1 MIPSA
6 RPIILPAPG
15 TFAVSLIAAVAFG
28 GFVLVPGPALA
39 KEALVL
45 SGGGARGL
53 AHVGAVLGYAQSG
66 HDADVVVGTSM
77 GAIVG
82 GFYAAGYTPAAIE
95 SVFSKQDWRQ
105 IFTPLPLPT
114 GPSRGLRYPVMRF
127 QSEGGRA
134 FTTPGYVPDWRI
146 NRKLTRSLFGA
157 SARARGDFDKLPRPF
172 RSMTADLKDGR
183 LVSLASGD
191 LARAIRASMAASG
204 FFAPVRWKDRLL
216 TDGGIA
222 DYLPVDEPRR
232 LGADKVVAVDVL
244 RPSPT
249 IENAGAIAVAR
260 RTVELMT
267 IHVRREQTPPDVLIV
282 PRLPVGLA
290 PYTYPVDPTPTI
302 EAGRAA
308 TLEALAAADS
318 VSSIAAASRAVVDSA
333 HRAAADSMSQDEAE
347 RAEDETHAQGGA
359 QAPFGGADTVSTGM
373 PDSAASAP
381 EAPPEM
387 PRQTP
392 PETQPPA
399 GAAGS
404 SSRAA
409 QPPPTALGGLVIE
422 DVTNSLAPFLRR
434 SFTEVA
440 PGPYREERI
449 LTIVD
454 RLYATGL
461 FDGIWTS
468 VEDSGQAA
476 GPALIVRTENRG
488 PISLSGA
495 VGYDNDR
502 GGRIWASVR
511 RVGAYDTHPVETGL
525 EFSIDGVDMWGAVPI
540 RVARRDGQAWT
551 AGAWFGETEA
561 RFFPSFADPNDPVTH
576 RSGGWLGFEARRIE
590 PDLSASLVFRAE
602 TINADLGPEGGAY
615 GITAR
620 AGVTPPLVT
629 VVGTPIDVSVDLRA
643 GAAEYWSIRAR
654 GSLARRFGPILA
666 APLADLTG
674 VSTDAP
680 LDVVP
685 AAGNEGLMPGLRTG
699 ERRGRVRA
707 IGGLDLAS
715 AAPANAT
722 LRLRLRGGLVMDEA
736 RPPDASDVHASLI
749 GGNEI
754 WIGGA
759 GLGALWWTP
768 FGRIE
773 VGVEA
778 GTLGDRRFVIALGPD
793 F

>member
-1 MIPSA
+1 MIRRVLLA
-6 RPIILPAPG
+6 WVCVTALPA
-15 TFAVSLIAAVAFG
+15 
-28 GFVLVPGPALA
+28 PALA

-53 AHVGAVLGYAQSG
+53 AHIGAVVGYEQSG
-66 HDADVVVGTSM
+66 HDADMVVGTSM

-82 GFYAAGYTPAAIE
+82 GFYAAGYSPAEIE
-95 SVFSKQDWRQ
+95 SIFTVQDWRLL
-105 IFTPLPLPT
+105 FTSMPLPV
-114 GPSRGLRYPVMRF
+114 GPSRGLRYPVLRF

-146 NRKLTRSLFGA
+146 NRKLTRNLFGA

-172 RSMTADLKDGR
+172 RSMTADLNDGA

-204 FFAPVRWKDRLL
+204 FFAPVRWNGRLL

-232 LGADKVVAVDVL
+232 LGADKVIAVDVL
-244 RPSPT
+244 RPPPK
-249 IENAGAIAVAR
+249 IENADAIAVAR
-260 RTVELMT
+260 RTIELMT
-267 IHVRREQTPPDVLIV
+267 IHVRKEQTPPDVLI
-282 PRLPVGLA
+282 LPQLPLGLA
-290 PYTYPVDPTPTI
+290 PYTYPVDPSKAI
-302 EAGRAA
+302 RAGYTA
-308 TLEALAAADS
+308 TMEALAAS
-318 VSSIAAASRAVVDSA
+318 GSPSRTEPGAASRAGADDAPTGVSPPPAAPSDSL
-333 HRAAADSMSQDEAE
+333 D
-347 RAEDETHAQGGA
+347 EDEKDFGLEDHANTNPDDA
-359 QAPFGGADTVSTGM
+359 TD
-373 PDSAASAP
+373 PDSEEIGPPDSVTTERREVSPIVTGQDTLMAS
-381 EAPPEM
+381 PPDI
-387 PRQTP
+387 PRV
-392 PETQPPA
+392 A
-399 GAAGS
+399 G
-404 SSRAA
+404 
-409 QPPPTALGGLVIE
+409 QPPPTALAALAIE
-422 DVTNSLAPFLRR
+422 DVTGSLAPFLRR

-440 PGPYREERI
+440 PGPYREDRI

-468 VEDSGQAA
+468 VEDSGKAA
-476 GPALIVRTENRG
+476 GPSLVVRTENRG
-488 PISLSGA
+488 PVSLSAA

-502 GGRIWASVR
+502 GGRLWASVR
-511 RVGAYDTHPVETGL
+511 RVGTYDAHPLETGL
-525 EFSIDGVDMWGAVPI
+525 EFSVDGVELWGAVPI
-540 RVARRDGQAWT
+540 RVVRRDGHAWT
-551 AGAWFGETEA
+551 AGAWFGEAEA
-561 RFFPSFADPNDPVTH
+561 PFFPSFADPSNPETG
-576 RSGGWLGFEARRIE
+576 RSGGWLGFEARQIE
-590 PDLSASLVFRAE
+590 PDLSASLMLRAE

-629 VVGTPIDVSVDLRA
+629 IVGTPIDVNLDLRA
-643 GAAEYWSIRAR
+643 GAAEYWSVRAR
-654 GSLARRFGPILA
+654 GSVARRFGSLLA
-666 APLADLTG
+666 APLVDVTG

-707 IGGLDLAS
+707 IGGLDLAA

-722 LRLRLRGGLVMDEA
+722 LRLRLRGGLIVDEA
-736 RPPDASDVHASLI
+736 RPPDASDIHASLI
-749 GGNEI
+749 GGKDI

>member
-1 MIPSA
+1 MISCLRT
-6 RPIILPAPG
+6 RPIGLAL
-15 TFAVSLIAAVAFG
+15 ALIAAL
-28 GFVLVPGPALA
+28 VLPTPTHA

-53 AHVGAVLGYAQSG
+53 AHVGAIVGYEQSG

-82 GFYAAGYTPAAIE
+82 GFYAAGYEPAAIE
-95 SVFSKQDWRQ
+95 SVFATQDWRE

-114 GPSRGLRYPVMRF
+114 GPSRGLRYPVLRF

-146 NRKLTRSLFGA
+146 NRKLTRNLFGA
-157 SARARGDFDKLPRPF
+157 SARARGDFDKLPRQF
-172 RSMTADLKDGR
+172 RSMTGDLKDGA
-183 LVSLASGD
+183 LVSLGSGD

-204 FFAPVRWKDRLL
+204 FFAPVRWNGRLL

-232 LGADKVVAVDVL
+232 LGADKVIAVDVL

-267 IHVRREQTPPDVLIV
+267 IHVRHEQTPPDVLIV

-290 PYTYPVDPTPTI
+290 PYTYPVDPWPTI
-302 EAGRAA
+302 EAGRTA
-308 TLEALAAADS
+308 TFEALAAGDSASGAVGDSDSEAAQHSSSGIAPRGASRAAADS
-318 VSSIAAASRAVVDSA
+318 VAQDQADLLEDAGGN
-333 HRAAADSMSQDEAE
+333 RAAA
-347 RAEDETHAQGGA
+347 
-359 QAPFGGADTVSTGM
+359 
-373 PDSAASAP
+373 PDSSSSVESSGDSLAP
-381 EAPPEM
+381 TP
-387 PRQTP
+387 TP
-392 PETQPPA
+392 PPPA
-399 GAAGS
+399 TTVELPPPLERS
-404 SSRAA
+404 HRAA
-409 QPPPTALGGLVIE
+409 QPPPTALAALTIE
-422 DVTNSLAPFLRR
+422 DVNGSLAPFLRR
-434 SFTEVA
+434 AFTEVA

-461 FDGIWTS
+461 FDGIWAS
-468 VEDSGQAA
+468 VEEDSGQVA
-476 GPALIVRTENRG
+476 GPSLVVRTENRG
-488 PISLSGA
+488 PVSLSGA

-502 GGRIWASVR
+502 GGRLWASVR
-511 RVGAYDTHPVETGL
+511 RVGAYDAHALETGL
-525 EFSIDGVDMWGAVPI
+525 EFSVDGVELWGAIPI
-540 RVARRDGQAWT
+540 RVARRDGHAWT
-551 AGAWFGETEA
+551 AGAWFGEAEA
-561 RFFPSFADPNDPVTH
+561 PFFPSFAEPNNPETH
-576 RSGGWLGFEARRIE
+576 RSGGWLGFEARQIE
-590 PDLSASLVFRAE
+590 PDLSASLVLRAE

-615 GITAR
+615 GVTAR
-620 AGVTPPLVT
+620 AGVTPQLVT
-629 VVGTPIDVSVDLRA
+629 VVGTPIDVSVDLRG
-643 GAAEYWSIRAR
+643 GAAEYWSVRAR
-654 GSLARRFGPILA
+654 GSVARRFGPVLA
-666 APLADLTG
+666 APLVDLTG

-685 AAGNEGLMPGLRTG
+685 AAGSEGLMPGLRTG
-699 ERRGRVRA
+699 ERRGRARA
-707 IGGLDLAS
+707 VGGLDLAA
-715 AAPANAT
+715 AAPVNAT
-722 LRLRLRGGLVMDEA
+722 LRLRLRGGLVVDEA
-736 RPPDASDVHASLI
+736 RAPDASDVHASLI
-749 GGNEI
+749 GGEDI

>member
-1 MIPSA
+1 MISLMRT
-6 RPIILPAPG
+6 RPICLAL
-15 TFAVSLIAAVAFG
+15 ALIA
-28 GFVLVPGPALA
+28 VLVLPTSTLA

-53 AHVGAVLGYAQSG
+53 AHVGAVVGYEQSG

-82 GFYAAGYTPAAIE
+82 GFYAAGYEPAAIE
-95 SVFSKQDWRQ
+95 SVFMTQDWRE

-114 GPSRGLRYPVMRF
+114 GPTRGLRYPVLRF

-157 SARARGDFDKLPRPF
+157 SARARGNFDELPRSF
-172 RSMTADLKDGR
+172 RSMTADLKDGA

-204 FFAPVRWKDRLL
+204 FFAPVRWNGRLL

-267 IHVRREQTPPDVLIV
+267 IHVRHEQTPPDVLIV

-290 PYTYPVDPTPTI
+290 PYTYPVDPWPTI

-308 TLEALAAADS
+308 TLEALAAAASGSGAVEDS
-318 VSSIAAASRAVVDSA
+318 DSETAPHSSSGIAPPGTSRAV
-333 HRAAADSMSQDEAE
+333 ADSVAQDEADFLE
-347 RAEDETHAQGGA
+347 DAGGNRANSEPDDQTDRDSRDLGG
-359 QAPFGGADTVSTGM
+359 
-373 PDSAASAP
+373 PDSVTTERREVSP
-381 EAPPEM
+381 IVTGQDTLGTSPLEM
-387 PRQTP
+387 PR
-392 PETQPPA
+392 
-399 GAAGS
+399 
-404 SSRAA
+404 RAA
-409 QPPPTALGGLVIE
+409 QPPPTALAALTIE
-422 DVTNSLAPFLRR
+422 DVNGSLAPFLRR
-434 SFTEVA
+434 AFTEVA

-461 FDGIWTS
+461 FDGIWAS

-476 GPALIVRTENRG
+476 GPSLVVRTENRG
-488 PISLSGA
+488 PVSLSGA

-502 GGRIWASVR
+502 GGRLWASVR
-511 RVGAYDTHPVETGL
+511 RVGAYDAHALETGL
-525 EFSIDGVDMWGAVPI
+525 EFSVDGVELWGAIPI
-540 RVARRDGQAWT
+540 RVARRDGNAWT
-551 AGAWFGETEA
+551 GGAWFGEIEA
-561 RFFPSFADPNDPVTH
+561 PFFPGFADPNNPETH

-590 PDLSASLVFRAE
+590 PDVSASLVLRAE

-615 GITAR
+615 GVTAR

-629 VVGTPIDVSVDLRA
+629 VVGTPIDVSVDLRG
-643 GAAEYWSIRAR
+643 GAAEYWSVRGR
-654 GSLARRFGPILA
+654 GSVARRFGPVLA
-666 APLADLTG
+666 APLFDLTG

-680 LDVVP
+680 LDVIP

-707 IGGLDLAS
+707 IGGLDLA
-715 AAPANAT
+715 APAPANAT
-722 LRLRLRGGLVMDEA
+722 LRLRLRGGLIVDEA
-736 RPPDASDVHASLI
+736 RPPDAGDVHASLI
-749 GGNEI
+749 GGEDI